1 MSPRMSVISIV
12 LFAAGAAIAQTPPP
26 PPPPPGPPQFM
37 TMRGYPLSCF
47 EKVAFED
54 DGLEFFVC
62 QGGGGITGVRKK
74 NDPAQMIWVRDPD
87 IAQNL
92 NMQVA
97 KSKCQGK
104 KFAVYSPHPELA
116 TFSFLCDGKE
126 IRQSDKFFKAAPQAE
141 WKKYQKYLN

>member
-1 MSPRMSVISIV
+1 MLPRLSVVLVSI
-12 LFAAGAAIAQTPPP
+12 FGAGVTIAQTPP

-47 EKVAFED
+47 DKVAFED

-62 QGGGGITGVRKK
+62 QGGGGISGVRKK
-74 NDPAQMIWVRDPD
+74 NDPTQTVWVRDPD

-92 NMQVA
+92 NMKVA

-104 KFAVYSPHPELA
+104 KFAVTSLNPEFPL
-116 TFSFLCDGKE
+116 FGYLCDGKE
-126 IRQSDKFFKAAPQAE
+126 IRQTDRFRATSQAE